1 MRPRTRSTR
10 ADAELDK
17 QCWVRVRCDVPYFLC
32 ACVRCGR
39 VPFFLILSW
48 RPPMFFFQIFSEH
61 WHTVIVRAL
70 FLYIFK
76 AFANAVDP
84 LIRDVSFGSRMSTRT
99 VFWQHKW
106 PPGQDFGSKTATRT
120 VLWQQNDHALEPKRI
135 PLFWQQFWQYTWR
148 PELRVGCKDCH
159 QNYNVAAR
167 QRPGICFGCRCK
179 AATRTVFG

>member
-1 MRPRTRSTR
+1 MFLLPPRPGAVQTPYVFTGVCCLRS
-10 ADAELDK
+10 L
-17 QCWVRVRCDVPYFLC
+17 
-32 ACVRCGR
+32 GR
-39 VPFFLILSW
+39 LKTLE
-48 RPPMFFFQIFSEH
+48 FSEG
-61 WHTVIVRAL
+61 
-70 FLYIFK
+70 F
-76 AFANAVDP
+76 AVDP